1 MMKNIGSFRDEWLQH
16 FFLDKTPFRLIPAD
30 IESALARK
38 LDIINAAADHRDL
51 RSPPA
56 NRFEVLAGN
65 LTDYCS
71 IRVNDQYRLIFRWE
85 KGKAEDLYLDPHR
98 YR

>member
-16 FFLDKTPFRLIPAD
+16 FFSDKKPFKAIPTG

-38 LDIINAAADHRDL
+38 LDIINAAADRRDL
-51 RSPPA
+51 RSPPG
-56 NRFEVLAGN
+56 NRFEHLSGN
-65 LTDYCS
+65 LADHCS

-85 KGKAEDLYLDPHR
+85 NGKAEGLYLDPHR